1 MSSRTGTQSQ
11 EPKIDNAVQRML
23 SSKNLRINEL
33 RNQLEEFR
41 NTLTEMREENK
52 LLKKTQKRQ
61 EKALN
66 KFENEE
72 GDLPQLLQ
80 RHNNEVRTLRE
91 QLRKTQEKYSRTD
104 RYLRDAEDELE
115 KTKQKLK
122 KFKNLAEDNN
132 LLERQELQRKVQQTE
147 IDLEERDVKVRVR
160 TSYSLELF
168 ISNPFN
174 KFKVR
179 FLFSYVFNILVN
191 SHFMSIQY
199 RRILYNVEV
208 LI

>member
-11 EPKIDNAVQRML
+11 EPKVDNAVQRML

-33 RNQLEEFR
+33 KNQLEEFR
-41 NTLTEMREENK
+41 NTLTEMKEENK

-72 GDLPQLLQ
+72 SDLPQLLQ
-80 RHNNEVRTLRE
+80 SHNNEVRTLRD

-104 RYLRDAEDELE
+104 RYLRDAEDELD
-115 KTKQKLK
+115 KTKNKLK

-168 ISNPFN
+168 ILN
-174 KFKVR
+174 
-179 FLFSYVFNILVN
+179 LF
-191 SHFMSIQY
+191 H
-199 RRILYNVEV
+199 
-208 LI
+208 